1 MQEIFF
7 LLENGFF
14 FFFVCYSQLFTRV
27 RLDMRLALD
36 LSQVDWPLWFW
47 CVTLASLATCCG
59 PLCIQLRTS
68 QGQGWRALW
77 LYLREGSGIAM
88 SGLSLQRRNLI
99 SHVVDRERW
108 RGKNHAF
115 ERHFSWPLVEISC
128 YRNTCYCEG
137 LSLLMSHFR
146 LDYEIKAYGV
156 LLWEH
161 IHVVI

>member
-7 LLENGFF
+7 LLENGF

-27 RLDMRLALD
+27 RLDMRLALIWSCG
-36 LSQVDWPLWFW
+36 LTPVVLMRHLGLISNLLWPTVHPAENFTGSG
-47 CVTLASLATCCG
+47 VTGRVAV
-59 PLCIQLRTS
+59 PQ
-68 QGQGWRALW
+68 
-77 LYLREGSGIAM
+77 EGSGIAM

-99 SHVVDRERW
+99 SHAVDREWW
-108 RGKNHAF
+108 RERTTPWKTLFLAAF
-115 ERHFSWPLVEISC
+115 EISC

-161 IHVVI
+161 SHVVI